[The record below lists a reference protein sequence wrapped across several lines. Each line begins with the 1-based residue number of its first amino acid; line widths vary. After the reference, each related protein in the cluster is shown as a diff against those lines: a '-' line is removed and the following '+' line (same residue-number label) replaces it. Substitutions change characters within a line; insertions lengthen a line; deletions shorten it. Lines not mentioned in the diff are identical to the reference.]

1 MMGEYDRE
9 RRDEREVLHQHE
21 RDHLAH
27 HARQVERERERDYF
41 AAQHAAAAS
50 GPGPGPR
57 RLERERERD
66 PREREREMRMMSDL
80 ERERERERDMM
91 IERERERER
100 DGVLRRDSLRGVE
113 PGRTGPS
120 YNGNM
125 APGHGLPAPPSL
137 PGGGPPLLSGGMH
150 PPPVGIHAHP
160 GTGGM
165 FPPSAAPTQPPVG
178 RSGSAL
184 PASTRPPPPDPAHPY
199 AMPHPVHPS
208 QNPATQLYPSAPG
221 NAPSGAMPPPPGALV
236 DPLRERE
243 RERDRRERE
252 YAAAEHRE
260 RGRER
265 DRIER
270 ERERER
276 NLHLQQQQE
285 ARLLREREREA
296 LPRETER
303 TAGIAVGTPLI
314 PNAVSAAARAGSHA
328 PSLGGGSR
336 VGGATTPAPGNAGVT
351 TAHST
356 PIHQSHHHHT
366 LRVGALVVPPGPA
379 PNGRVTPS
387 VNAVSPRVAPPPGAG
402 IPLAPPGLVNGA
414 APTGPPVPPV
424 PSIHAIQAAI
434 AKGTEAPLHALA
446 QANEQT
452 WLLIGMSFLPFSAP
466 KLTHF
471 W

>member
-1 MMGEYDRE
+1 MMGEYERE
-9 RRDEREVLHQHE
+9 RRDERDALHPHE

-27 HARQVERERERDYF
+27 HARQVERERDYF
-41 AAQHAAAAS
+41 AAQHAAP

-57 RLERERERD
+57 RLDRERERD
-66 PREREREMRMMSDL
+66 PRDRERELRIMSEL
-80 ERERERERDMM
+80 ERDRERERDIML
-91 IERERERER
+91 ERERER

-113 PGRTGPS
+113 SGRTGPS
-120 YNGNM
+120 YNGP
-125 APGHGLPAPPSL
+125 AHSLPAPPSL
-137 PGGGPPLLSGGMH
+137 PGGPPLLSAGMH

-160 GTGGM
+160 GGAGM
-165 FPPSAAPTQPPVG
+165 FPPSAAAAPPVV

-184 PASTRPPPPDPAHPY
+184 PVSARPPPPDSAHPY
-199 AMPHPVHPS
+199 AMPHSVHPS
-208 QNPATQLYPSAPG
+208 QNPASQLYPSAPG
-221 NAPSGAMPPPPGALV
+221 PTPSGAMPPPPGALV

-285 ARLLREREREA
+285 TRLLREREREREV
-296 LPRETER
+296 LPRESER

-314 PNAVSAAARAGSHA
+314 ASAASTAVRAGSHA

-336 VGGATTPAPGNAGVT
+336 VGAATTPVPGNAGVT
-351 TAHST
+351 TAHTT
-356 PIHQSHHHHT
+356 PIHPSHHHHN
-366 LRVGALVVPPGPA
+366 LRAGAPVVPSGPA
-379 PNGRVTPS
+379 PNGRVTPA
-387 VNAVSPRVAPPPGAG
+387 VNAASPRSVPPLPAAG
-402 IPLAPPGLVNGA
+402 PPLAPPGLVNGSA
-414 APTGPPVPPV
+414 STGPSGPPVPSV
-424 PSIHAIQAAI
+424 HAIQAAI
-434 AKGTEAPLHALA
+434 VKGTEAPLHALA

-452 WLLIGMSFLPFSAP
+452 WLLIGMLFLENLQIV
-466 KLTHF
+466 LTSSRRCRF
-471 W
+471 GAA